1 VLDQYEEHDA
11 RHPSLSSR
19 VLTWLVLLLAG
30 AGAALW
36 GGPKLAPQLP
46 EWAAPAAKYLTP
58 GGDAA
63 SRDVAALRAEVTE
76 QFENAPQMPTSED
89 ITALIQ
95 GQLDAL
101 TASTDEKIAALEAQL
116 ASADTSTMDARIST
130 IETQIEGVS
139 AEMSALTA
147 SVQASLSEGGSIS
160 EETLA
165 EITSKSAEVEGLRAQ
180 LGEMTGQIGTLT
192 QRVED
197 AEAAAAD
204 RVAKAQADADAA
216 QARMTE
222 IAASTAYKEALD
234 DLKLA
239 AEPRQ
244 ASRLWRH

>member
-63 SRDVAALRAEVTE
+63 SRDV
-76 QFENAPQMPTSED
+76 
-89 ITALIQ
+89 
-95 GQLDAL
+95 
-101 TASTDEKIAALEAQL
+101 
-116 ASADTSTMDARIST
+116 TSTMDARIST

-239 AEPRQ
+239 AEEGVPYANQPRQ